1 MISLTASSH
10 RSSIFSSDALNPRI
24 PRRSDSHLLLLS
36 FQRAARGEYLCPLQ
50 AKKRAVTAAPRP
62 RRRRKKLPAPDAEV
76 ADSTALESEI
86 FDFMERS
93 ANPSRFPTKEELIAA
108 GRMDLA
114 EAIAAQGGWFTLGWD
129 VDEKEDEKAEKESNS
144 IAEESGSGLEEKDGR
159 IFQQRFS
166 GESCDSELEAD
177 SMAPSS
183 SGRLQ

>member
-10 RSSIFSSDALNPRI
+10 RSSIFSSDAINPRI

-36 FQRAARGEYLCPLQ
+36 FQRAARGESLQPLQ
-50 AKKRAVTAAPRP
+50 AKKRAGSAP

-129 VDEKEDEKAEKESNS
+129 VNEKEDEKESSS
-144 IAEESGSGLEEKDGR
+144 IAEESGSGLGEKDGR

-166 GESCDSELEAD
+166 GENCDSELEAD